1 MQPYRA
7 NIANSRPVRQGT
19 ESGGTRLDTD
29 TLMLTVKIA
38 TACRAELE
46 SLCIIHG
53 IAYRGQPAATLREA
67 LRQRLTAAL

>member
-7 NIANSRPVRQGT
+7 HIRSSRSAHPDA

-29 TLMLTVKIA
+29 TLMMTVKIA

-53 IAYRGQPAATLREA
+53 ISYQGQPAATLRQA
-67 LRQRLTAAL
+67 LRQRLAAAL